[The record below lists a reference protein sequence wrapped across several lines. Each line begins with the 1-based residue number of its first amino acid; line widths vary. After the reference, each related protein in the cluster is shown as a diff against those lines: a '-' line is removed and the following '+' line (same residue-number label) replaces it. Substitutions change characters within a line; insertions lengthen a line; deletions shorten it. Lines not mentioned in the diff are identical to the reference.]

1 MMFTKNEL
9 NVLREALRNWKGLYS
24 GESNLNEGDKE
35 RKINSL
41 KTADALAERFES
53 ILQDFYE
60 MENKIKE
67 KI

>member
-60 MENKIKE
+60 MENKIK

>member
-24 GESNLNEGDKE
+24 GEPNLNEGDKE
-35 RKINSL
+35 RKARSL

-60 MENKIKE
+60 KE

>member
-9 NVLREALRNWKGLYS
+9 NVLREALRNSGGLYS

-53 ILQDFYE
+53 ILQDF
-60 MENKIKE
+60 
-67 KI
+67 

>member
-1 MMFTKNEL
+1 MFTKNEL